1 MAPKAGWVGERHC
14 FLNASSNLWALGLHR
29 IDDCTLPALLPRG
42 SGSGWSPRLA
52 PSRGQKRPLHVTSL
66 SLGQS
71 VSAGA
76 ETSGEGLFSR
86 ALPPALLDRPRP
98 PAEVSRGLDA
108 AAVGGGRGRTEL
120 GRCCLPRSL
129 PRALARP
136 LPPSPPFPGPGPG
149 PFAARSPARE
159 DVGLVAPR
167 RPGPLALAGLW
178 LAPPR
183 ARRCSER

>member
-1 MAPKAGWVGERHC
+1 MFSQC
-14 FLNASSNLWALGLHR
+14 FLSFMGTRIPPKGKLYSPVLSSV
-29 IDDCTLPALLPRG
+29 LPRRRAG
-42 SGSGWSPRLA
+42 GWSPRLA

-66 SLGQS
+66 ALGQS
-71 VSAGA
+71 ASAGA
-76 ETSGEGLFSR
+76 GTSGEGLFSR
-86 ALPPALLDRPRP
+86 ALPQELLDRPRP
-98 PAEVSRGLDA
+98 PVEVSRGLGA

-120 GRCCLPRSL
+120 GRGSLPRSL

-149 PFAARSPARE
+149 PFAARSPTRE
-159 DVGLVAPR
+159 DVGLFAPQ

>member
-1 MAPKAGWVGERHC
+1 MGA
-14 FLNASSNLWALGLHR
+14 R
-29 IDDCTLPALLPRG
+29 IPQKGKLYSAVLPRG
-42 SGSGWSPRLA
+42 RRSGWSPRLA
-52 PSRGQKRPLHVTSL
+52 PSRGQRCSLHVTCL
-66 SLGQS
+66 ALGQS
-71 VSAGA
+71 ASAGA
-76 ETSGEGLFSR
+76 GTLGEGFFSR
-86 ALPPALLDRPRP
+86 ALLPAPLGRPRP

-120 GRCCLPRSL
+120 GRGCLPRSL

-149 PFAARSPARE
+149 PFAARSPPRE
-159 DVGLVAPR
+159 DVGLFAPR

-178 LAPPR
+178 LAPSR